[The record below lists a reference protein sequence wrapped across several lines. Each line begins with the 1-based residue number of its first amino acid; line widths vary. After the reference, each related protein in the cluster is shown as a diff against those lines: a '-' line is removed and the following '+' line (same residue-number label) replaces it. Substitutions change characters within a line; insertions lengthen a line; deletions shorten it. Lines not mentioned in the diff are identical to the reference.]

1 MSEFED
7 KLNTILSNPDMM
19 SQIMGL
25 AQSLGGGTRAEVQ
38 APERSDHREEQA
50 PAEASSPLSLLS
62 SIDPRF
68 LDMAVR
74 MMNAYQSGDDRR
86 TDLLNALRPF
96 VRQERYA
103 KLDQAI
109 RITKLTQAIRIAI
122 DTFRDREGGQSHV

>member
-25 AQSLGGGTRAEVQ
+25 AQSLGGGTQAEVQ
-38 APERSDHREEQA
+38 TPERPDRREEQA
-50 PAEASSPLSLLS
+50 PAEATSPLSLLS
-62 SIDPRF
+62 GIDPRF

-74 MMNAYQSGDDRR
+74 MMNAYQSGDNRR

-96 VRQERYA
+96 VRRERYA

-122 DTFRDREGGQSHV
+122 DTFRDRDGGQSHV